1 MPLFFVMIKKICK
14 TCNKEE
20 YLFSHGNCKRCAT
33 ALYNKKAQEKPKTKY
48 TIVKQTDK
56 NKVKRSEK
64 RVGYGDFFAKHINII
79 LSEHRSCQECGARL
93 QGLTGEVAHILSKS
107 KSPEVAK
114 NDLNVLYL
122 CFYGNSCHNQFDN
135 SLSMRATMDVFPLAV
150 ERYKLF
156 KNELINY
163 NKEAEQLESQL

>member
-1 MPLFFVMIKKICK
+1 MIKKVCK

-20 YLFSHGNCKRCAT
+20 YLFSHGNCKRCANIV
-33 ALYNKKAQEKPKTKY
+33 YQKKVQEKPKKAY
-48 TIVKQTDK
+48 TIPKQTLK
-56 NKVKRSEK
+56 NKLKRAED
-64 RVGYGDFFAKHINII
+64 RQGYGDFFAKHVSII
-79 LSEHRSCQECGARL
+79 QSQGKVCQECGARL

-107 KSPEVAK
+107 KSPEVATE
-114 NDLNVLYL
+114 DANVLYL

-156 KNELINY
+156 KDKLINF
-163 NKEAEQLESQL
+163 NNEAEQLESELLTQF